1 MEDEVTQCFA
11 VGKQA
16 IAWTAY
22 PSLLLLHSTCNKN
35 GHIPILKVTEASHS
49 VLL

>member
-11 VGKQA
+11 AGKQA

-22 PSLLLLHSTCNKN
+22 PSLLLHSTYNKN
-35 GHIPILKVTEASHS
+35 GPIPILKVTEASHC